1 MASSGPNSSSQTG
14 DSTSSGRDTPSSGET
29 RSRRASIRSAI
40 GAIQRFKQ
48 SWISIMVLKGGI
60 SLGQVIVLITLLIL
74 ASTLPS
80 PLYPNQRQS
89 APSEA
94 CPHPQY
100 FQAWMGVQIGRLVI
114 CWLNSVWICLRRR
127 RAEDREGD
135 VEDSQRQN
143 VEERRI
149 RKFPL
154 NEPTWR
160 TQVTD
165 REIDRPSQ
173 IGSAHHT
180 LQRHITPSS
189 STSTIFQTPLSHH
202 PHRDESPETVYI
214 STYTST
220 PSLFNPSPP
229 EENTRSKGSRTTYP
243 PDDSDTSPRME
254 VHIIDRTNTH
264 NIDDE
269 NRIDNGD
276 NNNIRAAR
284 SLVNS
289 PETINEGLDQADSLG
304 TYMDSIAHK
313 LSSFLGLLS
322 FILFILGNILLF
334 KPLPSNDM
342 SCYNASPMLWWG
354 VMTVTGVG
362 WALLAQ
368 MILVIVVVG
377 IGGTVLMAILRNFG
391 ITLPSSSSR
400 SPSNRNPQPVP
411 LTLMELNTLQYVCY
425 LPTSTIDIQK
435 ESLPHPPIYL
445 KEDQITCAI
454 CQENFV
460 PPQQGREALAEWLRV
475 LGCGHVYHAKCI
487 DEWLLRGAASC
498 PFCNRSVRDMI
509 SPSPSDGNVA
519 SGVESRARRTSALG
533 RWMRKQSR

>member
-1 MASSGPNSSSQTG
+1 MASSGPDSSQTG
-14 DSTSSGRDTPSSGET
+14 DSTLSGRDTPSSEGT
-29 RSRRASIRSAI
+29 HSRRASIRSAI
-40 GAIQRFKQ
+40 GAIQKFKQ

-60 SLGQVIVLITLLIL
+60 SLGQVIALITLLIL

-80 PLYPNQRQS
+80 PLYPDQRQS
-89 APSEA
+89 TPSEA
-94 CPHPQY
+94 CPRPQY

-114 CWLNSVWICLRRR
+114 CWLNSVWICVRRR
-127 RAEDREGD
+127 RAEDRAGD

-143 VEERRI
+143 VE
-149 RKFPL
+149 
-154 NEPTWR
+154 PTWR

-165 REIDRPSQ
+165 RAIDRPSQ
-173 IGSAHHT
+173 TGTAHYT
-180 LQRHITPSS
+180 LQRHSTPCS
-189 STSTIFQTPLSHH
+189 STSTPFQTPLSHH
-202 PHRDESPETVYI
+202 PHRDESPETIYI

-229 EENTRSKGSRTTYP
+229 EENTRSKASGTTHP

-254 VHIIDRTNTH
+254 VLLVDRMNTH
-264 NIDDE
+264 NPDNE
-269 NRIDNGD
+269 NRIHHGD

-289 PETINEGLDQADSLG
+289 PETIYEGLDQARSLG
-304 TYMDSIAHK
+304 RYMDSIAPK

-322 FILFILGNILLF
+322 FILFILSNILLF
-334 KPLPSNDM
+334 KPLPSDDM

-362 WALLAQ
+362 WVLLAQ
-368 MILVIVVVG
+368 MIFVIVIVG

-391 ITLPSSSSR
+391 ITLASSSTR
-400 SPSNRNPQPVP
+400 SPSNRNPQPGP
-411 LTLMELNTLQYVCY
+411 LTLIELNSLQYVCY
-425 LPTSTIDIQK
+425 LPTSDIDIQK

-445 KEDQITCAI
+445 KADQITCAI

-475 LGCGHVYHAKCI
+475 LGCGHVYHVGERYDLI
-487 DEWLLRGAASC
+487 
-498 PFCNRSVRDMI
+498 
-509 SPSPSDGNVA
+509 
-519 SGVESRARRTSALG
+519 
-533 RWMRKQSR
+533 

>member
-1 MASSGPNSSSQTG
+1 MASSGPNPSQTG
-14 DSTSSGRDTPSSGET
+14 DSTLSGRDTPSSGGT

-60 SLGQVIVLITLLIL
+60 SLGQVIALITLSIL
-74 ASTLPS
+74 ASTLLS
-80 PLYPNQRQS
+80 PLYPHQRQS
-89 APSEA
+89 TPSEA

-114 CWLNSVWICLRRR
+114 CWLNSVWICVRRR

-143 VEERRI
+143 IAERRI
-149 RKFPL
+149 
-154 NEPTWR
+154 
-160 TQVTD
+160 
-165 REIDRPSQ
+165 PSQ
-173 IGSAHHT
+173 TGPAHHT

-202 PHRDESPETVYI
+202 PPRDESPETIYI

-229 EENTRSKGSRTTYP
+229 EENTRSKGSRTTHP
-243 PDDSDTSPRME
+243 PDDSDNPPRME
-254 VHIIDRTNTH
+254 VHIIDRMNTH
-264 NIDDE
+264 GIGEE
-269 NRIDNGD
+269 NRVDNGD
-276 NNNIRAAR
+276 NNNIRAA
-284 SLVNS
+284 LVNS
-289 PETINEGLDQADSLG
+289 PETINEGLNQADSLG
-304 TYMDSIAHK
+304 KYMDSIAPK

-334 KPLPSNDM
+334 KPLPSDDM

-362 WALLAQ
+362 WVLLAQ

-391 ITLPSSSSR
+391 ITLPSSSSQ
-400 SPSNRNPQPVP
+400 SSSNRNPQPEP
-411 LTLMELNTLQYVCY
+411 LTLIELNTLQYVCY
-425 LPTSTIDIQK
+425 LPNSTIDIQK

-460 PPQQGREALAEWLRV
+460 PPQQGREAFAEWLRV

-509 SPSPSDGNVA
+509 APSDGNNA
-519 SGVESRARRTSALG
+519 SGVESRTRRTSALG
-533 RWMRKQSR
+533 RWMRKESR

>member
-1 MASSGPNSSSQTG
+1 MASSGPNSSQTG
-14 DSTSSGRDTPSSGET
+14 DSTLSGRDTPSSGER

-40 GAIQRFKQ
+40 GAIQKFKQ

-60 SLGQVIVLITLLIL
+60 SLGQVIALITLLIL
-74 ASTLPS
+74 ASTLSS
-80 PLYPNQRQS
+80 PLYPDQRQS
-89 APSEA
+89 TPSEA
-94 CPHPQY
+94 CPRPQY
-100 FQAWMGVQIGRLVI
+100 FQAWMGVQIGRLVV
-114 CWLNSVWICLRRR
+114 CWLNSVWICVRRR
-127 RAEDREGD
+127 RAEDRGGD

-143 VEERRI
+143 IEERRI
-149 RKFPL
+149 
-154 NEPTWR
+154 
-160 TQVTD
+160 
-165 REIDRPSQ
+165 PSQ
-173 IGSAHHT
+173 TGSAHHT

-202 PHRDESPETVYI
+202 PHRDESPETIYI

-229 EENTRSKGSRTTYP
+229 EENTRSKVSRTTQP
-243 PDDSDTSPRME
+243 PDDSNTSPRMD

-269 NRIDNGD
+269 NRIDHGD

-289 PETINEGLDQADSLG
+289 PETINEGFDQADSLG
-304 TYMDSIAHK
+304 KYMDSIAPK

-322 FILFILGNILLF
+322 FVLFILGNILLF
-334 KPLPSNDM
+334 KPLPSDDM

-362 WALLAQ
+362 WVLLAQ

-391 ITLPSSSSR
+391 ITLPSSSSQ
-400 SPSNRNPQPVP
+400 SPSNRNPQPEP
-411 LTLMELNTLQYVCY
+411 LTLIELNTLQYVCY

-509 SPSPSDGNVA
+509 SPSDGNHA
-519 SGVESRARRTSALG
+519 SGVESRTRRPSVLG
-533 RWMRKQSR
+533 RWMGKES